1 MLAGF
6 TTARVEMPLILL
18 PAFLQVSQPLAYMGS
33 SCASAHQFI
42 DWQGLESK
50 RDREDKVR
58 KLLTIKRLR

>member
-6 TTARVEMPLILL
+6 TTARVKMPLILL
-18 PAFLQVSQPLAYMGS
+18 PAFLQVSQPLAYMGG

-50 RDREDKVR
+50 RGQRG
-58 KLLTIKRLR
+58 